1 MVNQPF
7 CKHDNDVGT
16 NVHYHQNLKIRTED
30 FSALANFKIYINRY
44 FVKLTHVNCGFC
56 TKGTCK
62 LMQ

>member
-44 FVKLTHVNCGFC
+44 FGIKDVLLIFRKTN
-56 TKGTCK
+56 TC
-62 LMQ
+62 

>member
-30 FSALANFKIYINRY
+30 FSALVNFKIYINRY
-44 FVKLTHVNCGFC
+44 FGINDVLPHIS
-56 TKGTCK
+56 
-62 LMQ
+62 